1 MADLV
6 IVVASYNMSFMSD
19 KTDPLKAQSTQRASE
34 ATFLRRALNESEK
47 IIIPSDLERQD
58 ALKINK
64 EEYIPKQKTSDIF
77 HTKSYIEKRN
87 EEQKQIYKNQQI
99 ISDLKIKKEKR
110 KEKEEKEIEKENK
123 KIEKNRIRRQFW
135 INANEF
141 LFNFIQR
148 ICDKPFVIGLQ
159 EMNLTLEGDTGSN
172 AVTKMI
178 EHSQVSDRNY
188 HICRE
193 INIEPNWKPALSIIY
208 DKAFGEP
215 LAIRIIDNWCQ
226 QGRPLLIVITK
237 KKYVFVN
244 IHGGQEPKDGDPYQG
259 GDREKFNKSI
269 IRMNKDFLEKSVE
282 TLCRCTKL
290 DNEIIDEKDFRIFI
304 MGDLNDRYD
313 AITEFTIFGKKLKY
327 NGESPKSC
335 CHNWDSACSDTY
347 YREIKEFKEKEGDFY
362 PEDDKRRITYKGMG
376 IEGITG
382 GSDEDEYCQTPNNN
396 IDEHGKMSM
405 PDIESKV
412 ENYRFKGDK
421 VFGEI
426 PVPDS
431 DIEMFIEDKMFEDND
446 KQIKDD
452 NKDNKNKPSTR
463 SDHELVFATFKLQDT
478 FKGGK
483 RRSKTR
489 KHHSKKSK
497 NNRRT
502 R

>member
-1 MADLV
+1 
-6 IVVASYNMSFMSD
+6 
-19 KTDPLKAQSTQRASE
+19 
-34 ATFLRRALNESEK
+34 
-47 IIIPSDLERQD
+47 
-58 ALKINK
+58 
-64 EEYIPKQKTSDIF
+64 
-77 HTKSYIEKRN
+77 
-87 EEQKQIYKNQQI
+87 
-99 ISDLKIKKEKR
+99 
-110 KEKEEKEIEKENK
+110 
-123 KIEKNRIRRQFW
+123 
-135 INANEF
+135 
-141 LFNFIQR
+141 
-148 ICDKPFVIGLQ
+148 
-159 EMNLTLEGDTGSN
+159 MNLTLEGDTGSN

-178 EHSQVSDRNY
+178 KYSQVSDRNY

-193 INIEPNWKPALSIIY
+193 ININPDWKPALSIIY

-226 QGRPLLIVITK
+226 EGRPLLIVITK
-237 KKYVFVN
+237 QKYVFVN
-244 IHGGQEPKDGDPYQG
+244 IHGGQVPKDGDPYQG
-259 GDREKFNKSI
+259 GDREKFNESI
-269 IRMNKDFLEKSVE
+269 IRMNKKFLETSVE
-282 TLCRCTKL
+282 TFCRSTKL
-290 DNEIIDEKDFRIFI
+290 DDKIINEKDFRIFI

-313 AITEFTIFGKKLKY
+313 AIKEFTIFGKTLRY

-347 YREIKEFKEKEGDFY
+347 YREIKEFKEEEGDFY
-362 PEDDKRRITYKGMG
+362 SEEPDQKINYMDKSIM
-376 IEGITG
+376 G
-382 GSDEDEYCQTPNNN
+382 GSDEDNKNKYCQIPKTGNNL
-396 IDEHGKMSM
+396 DKEKMKMSM
-405 PDIESKV
+405 PDIQSKV

-431 DIEMFIEDKMFEDND
+431 DIKMFIENKMFEDND
-446 KQIKDD
+446 EQIKDD

-478 FKGGK
+478 SKGGK